1 MLFDIIDR
9 IYSDLKLI
17 KPLIEIMNIQKVT
30 LIHYG
35 ELSLKGR
42 NRSLFENKLKENI
55 ERETG
60 GRVTKYRGRFV
71 LEGGSTSG
79 LRHIFGISWYADA
92 VKAEK
97 DVDGIKRAVFREIE
111 RHIKNKATF
120 GVFIKRADKSFPL
133 SSMKFES
140 ILGEEI
146 SNQYKLKVDLKNPD
160 LSVYVEIADEAY
172 VYFNKYEGLRGLPI
186 DVSGNVLSLLSGG
199 IDSPVAS
206 YLMMKRGCRVNFI
219 HFHVFS
225 NNDRVLNTKM
235 KTVLDTLDKYQRNS
249 RIFLVPYYE
258 FEMEILKASNTRG
271 HELILFRRFMVKVAE
286 RIALQNGFKALV
298 TGDSLGQVASQ
309 TMENISQI
317 TSSITIP
324 IFQPL
329 IAYDKQEIIDLAKD
343 ISTYECSIEK
353 YKDCCSIVSSN
364 PRTKANSRQVIDFE
378 KKMRID
384 EVVNKTMEIV
394 SVIEL

>member
-1 MLFDIIDR
+1 
-9 IYSDLKLI
+9 
-17 KPLIEIMNIQKVT
+17 MNTQQVT

-42 NRSLFENKLKENI
+42 NRNLFENKLKENI

-71 LEGGSTSG
+71 LEGGNPVG
-79 LRHIFGISWYADA
+79 LSHIFGISWYAEA
-92 VKAEK
+92 IKAEK
-97 DVDGIKRAVFREIE
+97 DVEGIKSTVFSEIE
-111 RHIKNKATF
+111 RHIRDKGTF
-120 GVFIKRADKSFPL
+120 GLFIKRADKSFPV
-133 SSMKFES
+133 SSMEFES
-140 ILGEEI
+140 IIGQEI
-146 SNQYKLKVDLKNPD
+146 ADRYKLEVDLKNPD

-172 VYFNKYEGLRGLPI
+172 VYFDKFEGLRGLPV

-225 NNDRVLNTKM
+225 DNSRVLNTKM
-235 KTVLDTLDKYQRNS
+235 ETVLDTLDKYQRNS

-258 FEMEILKASNTRG
+258 FEMEILKAFNTRG

-286 RIALQNGFKALV
+286 RIALENGFKALV

-309 TMENISQI
+309 TMENISQL
-317 TSSITIP
+317 TSNITIP

-329 IAYDKQEIIDLAKD
+329 IAYDKQEIIDLAKG
-343 ISTYECSIEK
+343 INTYECSIEK
-353 YKDCCSIVSSN
+353 YKDCCSILSSN
-364 PRTKANSRQVIDFE
+364 PRTKANTRQVLEFE
-378 KKMRID
+378 KKMNID
-384 EVVNKTMEIV
+384 EVVNKTLDIV

>member
-1 MLFDIIDR
+1 M
-9 IYSDLKLI
+9 
-17 KPLIEIMNIQKVT
+17 ETQKVT

-60 GRVTKYRGRFV
+60 GKVTKYRGRFV
-71 LEGGSTSG
+71 LEGGNPDS
-79 LRHIFGISWYADA
+79 LAHIFGISLYAEA
-92 VKAEK
+92 IKSEK
-97 DVDGIKRAVFREIE
+97 NVECIKSTVFREIGQ
-111 RHIKNKATF
+111 HINDKATF
-120 GVFIKRADKSFPL
+120 GVFIKRADKSFPV
-133 SSMKFES
+133 SSMEFES
-140 ILGEEI
+140 KIGEEI
-146 SNQYKLKVDLKNPD
+146 SNKYKLKVDLKNPD

-172 VYFNKYEGLRGLPI
+172 VYFEKREGLRGLPV

-225 NNDRVLNTKM
+225 DNDRVLNSKM
-235 KTVLDTLDKYQRNS
+235 KTVLDKLDKYQRKS

-258 FEMEILKASNTRG
+258 FEMEILKTVNTRG

-286 RIALQNGFKALV
+286 RIALENGFKALV

-317 TSSITIP
+317 TSNITIP

-364 PRTKANSRQVIDFE
+364 PRTKANTRQVIDFE
-378 KKMRID
+378 KKMKID
-384 EVVNKTMEIV
+384 EVINKTMDIV
-394 SVIEL
+394 SLIEL